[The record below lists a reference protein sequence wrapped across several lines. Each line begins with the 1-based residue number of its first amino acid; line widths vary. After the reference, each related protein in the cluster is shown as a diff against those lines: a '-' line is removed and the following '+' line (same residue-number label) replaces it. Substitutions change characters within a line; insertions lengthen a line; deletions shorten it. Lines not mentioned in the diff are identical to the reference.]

1 MHESKSTY
9 FANLGYG
16 YVIIENVPCQKCDQC
31 GEIVYSATVIEK
43 IEEIIESL
51 QKVTSKI
58 FIMDYA
64 QAA

>member
-1 MHESKSTY
+1 MTETSAS
-9 FANLGYG
+9 
-16 YVIIENVPCQKCDQC
+16 IENVPCQKCDQC